1 MKKKTLT
8 RFLAGALAGVM
19 ALSMAAMLSGCGKDG
34 GQASNDVTG
43 TTTPSGVS
51 DDRTVIYYAAANVTA
66 PVLSLIH
73 ISEPTRP

>member
-34 GQASNDVTG
+34 GQASNDGTG
-43 TTTPSGVS
+43 TTTPPGSATTGPLF
-51 DDRTVIYYAAANVTA
+51 TT
-66 PVLSLIH
+66 PP
-73 ISEPTRP
+73 PT